1 MTSVSMNII
10 KYPWHRV
17 NKPEEYFLL
26 KENMPKNIKM
36 PSQEEIDSF
45 VKGVKDNISQFN
57 PVPANPIYPT
67 VQRMLD
73 IIVASFLTIP
83 AILALGIIASIS
95 KISEPNSDLFFVQNR
110 IGKNGK
116 EFPIYKLQTIE
127 ETPKGWKYAS
137 RYAKFLRKYSLD
149 EIPQI
154 WNVFKGDMSF
164 MGPRALLCIELMSDS
179 RNVSQDFIAERCN
192 VKPGF
197 GFGYQSGRTLP
208 KPRIEMEKDLF
219 KDMGYRTYFKTL
231 KNLAITIIKGN
242 NK

>member
-1 MTSVSMNII
+1 MVHFSMNRIPRYRI
-10 KYPWHRV
+10 

-45 VKGVKDNISQFN
+45 VKAVKDNIFQANRIPAHSIH
-57 PVPANPIYPT
+57 PV
-67 VQRMLD
+67 VQRILD
-73 IIVASFLTIP
+73 VIVAFILTIP
-83 AILALGIIASIS
+83 AILTLGIIAGIS
-95 KISEPNSDLFFVQNR
+95 KISEPKSDLFFVQNR
-110 IGKNGK
+110 IGKNGE
-116 EFPIYKLQTIE
+116 EFPIYKLQTIQ
-127 ETPKGWKYAS
+127 ETQKGWKYSS
-137 RYAKFLRKYSLD
+137 RYAKFFRKYSLD

-164 MGPRALLCIELMSDS
+164 MGPRALLCIELMNDAKKAP
-179 RNVSQDFIAERCN
+179 RNFIAERCN

-197 GFGYQSGRTLP
+197 GFGYQAGRTLP
-208 KPRIEMEKDLF
+208 KSRIEMEKDLL
-219 KDMGYRTYFKTL
+219 KDMGYKTYFKTL